1 MLWSCLKRRKNAK
14 SKNPK
19 FVNTKNM
26 RIVLLSKCGVC
37 ERKRSGFTKEQ
48 EASALL
54 SSLEIKTPLSKIPLV
69 DSLLL

>member
-19 FVNTKNM
+19 FVNTKKM
-26 RIVLLSKCGVC
+26 RIVLLSKCEVC
-37 ERKRSGFTKEQ
+37 ERKRSGFTKKQ
-48 EASALL
+48 EPSALL

-69 DSLLL
+69 DPLLL

>member
-1 MLWSCLKRRKNAK
+1 
-14 SKNPK
+14 
-19 FVNTKNM
+19 M
-26 RIVLLSKCGVC
+26 RIMLFSKCEVC

-54 SSLEIKTPLSKIPLV
+54 SSLEIKTSLSKIPLV